1 MALKSRSK
9 RSAEFN
15 MSSLTD
21 IIFLL
26 LIFFMLTSSMVN
38 INIPLPKSDSKTVAP
53 SDLSV
58 MVRLDGN
65 VSFNGKPTTW
75 DQLEKVVATN
85 MRYTDNKESAVLS
98 IITESGV
105 TYEEMHKVMK
115 MAASLKIK
123 AILATQPTNIK

>member
-1 MALKSRSK
+1 MGLKSRST

-58 MVRLDGN
+58 MVRLDGS

-75 DQLEKVVATN
+75 DDLEKVVATN
-85 MRYTDNKESAVLS
+85 LRYSDNKEGAVLS

-115 MAASLKIK
+115 LAASLKLK
-123 AILATQPTNIK
+123 AILATQPTNI

>member
-1 MALKSRSK
+1 MGLKSRTK
-9 RSAEFN
+9 ISAEFN

-26 LIFFMLTSSMVN
+26 LIFFMLTSNMVN

-58 MVRLDGN
+58 MVKLDGS
-65 VSFNGKPTTW
+65 VSFNGKPTSW
-75 DQLEKVVATN
+75 EELEQVIATN
-85 MRYTDNKESAVLS
+85 VRYTDNKESAVLT
-98 IITESGV
+98 IITEAGV

-115 MAASLKIK
+115 LAASLKLK
-123 AILATQPTNIK
+123 AILATEPTKK

>member
-1 MALKSRSK
+1 MGLKSRTK
-9 RSAEFN
+9 ISAEFN

-26 LIFFMLTSSMVN
+26 LIFFMLTSNMVN

-58 MVRLDGN
+58 MVKLDGS
-65 VSFNGKPTTW
+65 VSFNGKPTSW
-75 DQLEKVVATN
+75 EELEQVIATN
-85 MRYTDNKESAVLS
+85 VRYTDNKESAVLS
-98 IITESGV
+98 IITEAGV

-115 MAASLKIK
+115 LAASLKLK
-123 AILATQPTNIK
+123 AILATEPTKK

>member
-1 MALKSRSK
+1 MGLKTRSK
-9 RSAEFN
+9 VTAEFN

-53 SDLSV
+53 TDLAV
-58 MVRLDGN
+58 MVRLDGS
-65 VSFNGKPTTW
+65 VSFNGKPTDW
-75 DQLEKVVATN
+75 NELEKVIATN
-85 MRYTDNKESAVLS
+85 LRYTDNKDNAVLS

-105 TYEEMHKVMK
+105 TYEQMHKVMK
-115 MAASLKIK
+115 LAAALKIK
-123 AILATQPTNIK
+123 AILATEPTS

>member
-1 MALKSRSK
+1 MGLKSRTK
-9 RSAEFN
+9 ISAEFN

-26 LIFFMLTSSMVN
+26 LIFFMLTSNMVN

-58 MVRLDGN
+58 MVKLDGS
-65 VSFNGKPTTW
+65 VSFNGKPTNW
-75 DQLEKVVATN
+75 DELEQVIATN
-85 MRYTDNKESAVLS
+85 VRYTDNKESAVLT
-98 IITESGV
+98 IITEAGV

-115 MAASLKIK
+115 LAASLKLK
-123 AILATQPTNIK
+123 AILATEPTKK